1 MRLGARL
8 LAWGAVLAAV
18 LGAGL
23 GNPAGSAGAKGT
35 SAGYEEARR
44 AYQRLLAG
52 GAEARDPGAWR
63 AAAQAFREAAA
74 SPPSAELGAEALY
87 AAGICLERANGV
99 SGELADLSGAAG
111 AYGAVAD
118 RYPHSPRALDALLR
132 AGRALE
138 LAGDGEGAKARYR
151 RLLAAYPDAGEA
163 AAARQRLERVG
174 REAAVEGLRFF
185 TGPDYTR
192 VVVDLSAPVPFA
204 ARRLASDAAA
214 QRPERVYLD
223 LVGVRL
229 GGEGTGG
236 AAGAGERAV
245 ADGVVRQV
253 RSGQYDPRTARVVLD
268 LDAPADFRAFALEDP
283 ARIVVD
289 VFRRA
294 ASDDLVA
301 SLIPGPT
308 RSAPPSLLP
317 GVPANVPPGQGREGR
332 RPRLVIDPG
341 HGGKD
346 PGAVGVG
353 GLQEKEVTLAIALA
367 LADLLRR
374 EGVWDVKLTRDR
386 DRTVSLEERT
396 AIANAFGADLFVSI
410 HANAS
415 PNREARGVETYYLDR
430 ASDRAARRLAAR
442 ENAGAEVAAAEMEH
456 ILADVVLHSK
466 LRDSRRLAEA
476 VQGALVGHL
485 SAARRG
491 VRDLGVKRGPFYVL
505 TGAFMPSVLVE
516 VAFLSHPEEARW
528 LRDPTFQR
536 QTAAALAQG
545 LGAFAGG
552 S

>member
-1 MRLGARL
+1 MRRRQAQPLLRA
-8 LAWGAVLAAV
+8 LAWGGLLVAA
-18 LGAGL
+18 LGAGV
-23 GNPAGSAGAKGT
+23 GSSPGTAGAAAHAGSAG
-35 SAGYEEARR
+35 YEAARR
-44 AYQRLLAG
+44 SYQSLLAG
-52 GAEARDPGAWR
+52 GPEARDPAAWRRTAETFR
-63 AAAQAFREAAA
+63 AAAAAPS
-74 SPPSAELGAEALY
+74 SPELGGEALY
-87 AAGICLERANGV
+87 VAGICLERANGV
-99 SGELADLSGAAG
+99 SGESIDLSGAAA
-111 AYGAVAD
+111 AYRAVAD
-118 RYPHSPRALDALLR
+118 RYPQSPRARDALLR
-132 AGRALE
+132 AGRARE
-138 LAGDGEGAKARYR
+138 LAGDADGARAHYR
-151 RLLAAYPDAGEA
+151 KLLAAYPDADEA

-174 REAAVEGLRFF
+174 REAVVEGLRFF

-192 VVVDLSAPVPFA
+192 VVVDLSDPVPFA
-204 ARRLASDAAA
+204 ARRLPRDPAAE
-214 QRPERVYLD
+214 RPERVFLD

-229 GGEGTGG
+229 GPE
-236 AAGAGERAV
+236 GAGDRAV
-245 ADGVVRQV
+245 SDGLVRQV
-253 RSGQYDPRTARVVLD
+253 RCGQYDPCTARVVLD
-268 LDAPADFRAFALEDP
+268 LDAPAEFRAFALEAP

-289 VFRRA
+289 VFRKA
-294 ASDDLVA
+294 PPGDLVA
-301 SLIPGPT
+301 SLIPG
-308 RSAPPSLLP
+308 RSLTSPKSF
-317 GVPANVPPGQGREGR
+317 PAR

-353 GLQEKEVTLAIALA
+353 GLQEKDVTLAIALE

-374 EGVWDVKLTRDR
+374 DGVWDVKLTRDW

-415 PNREARGVETYYLDR
+415 PNREARGIETYYLDR

-456 ILADVVLHSK
+456 ILADVVVQSK

-528 LRDPTFQR
+528 LRDPAFR
-536 QTAAALAQG
+536 RETAKALARG
-545 LGAFAGG
+545 LGAFSGG